1 MKVGAELGY
10 DGWAPLKVHGTR
22 AKVDLGLSRRLR
34 SRKIFVYDVEDW
46 RQIGWQR
53 DFTRPFGGG
62 FFLSKINL
70 ERK

>member
-1 MKVGAELGY
+1 MEVGAELGY

-53 DFTRPFGGG
+53 DFTRPFGDG
-62 FFLSKINL
+62 FFLSKTNL